1 MQQAIPSKVAVEI
14 PLPPDDEVRAL
25 LGPTYN
31 PDTAL
36 NVFKMFAGTQ
46 DMFPA
51 VIGFIRAVFTAEGID
66 PKARAIIVLRAATL
80 YKARYEWE
88 ANAKFAENLGVTQD
102 EIRAI
107 AQERPVTH
115 LDAAYVLVCAATDE
129 LSLGGALTDE
139 TLRRL
144 LAHFGDT
151 ATRKVI
157 LIIGWFNL
165 LSIFVNGCRV
175 PLETADKIGA
185 KRSPLE

>member
-1 MQQAIPSKVAVEI
+1 MQQSIPPDVAVVI
-14 PLPPDDEVRAL
+14 PLPPDEEVRAII
-25 LGPTYN
+25 GPTYD

-46 DMFPA
+46 DLFPA
-51 VIGFIRAVFTAEGID
+51 VISFIKAVFTTKGID

-88 ANAKFAENLGVTQD
+88 ANAKFAENLGITQA

-107 AQERPVTH
+107 ARENPVTN
-115 LDAAYVLVCAATDE
+115 LDPAYVLVCAATDE
-129 LSLGGALTDE
+129 LSLAGALTDE

-144 LAHFGDT
+144 LAQFGDT
-151 ATRKVI
+151 VTRKII

-175 PLETADKIGA
+175 PLETTDKIGA